1 MTHTLQNLFQGIA
14 YQLIDDILDFTGTSA
29 SLGKASFSDINQVI
43 QLIGPVSL
51 DSILPFHLLTSKELW
66 QGIVTAPI
74 LFAMEEFP
82 QLREIVEQ
90 GFDDPSNVDVVCI
103 ETVTFPF
110 FLVKMCQQ
118 FGLWNVNVLAI
129 VVSEV
134 LILYTYRSSNTFR
147 KVKESRGRGYL
158 LLNMQN
164 WQR

>member
-1 MTHTLQNLFQGIA
+1 MTHSINLCQGIA

-29 SLGKASFSDINQVI
+29 SLGKASFTDINQVI
-43 QLIGPVSL
+43 QLVSQVSL
-51 DSILPFHLLTSKELW
+51 DSILPFSYINMQGIMYG
-66 QGIVTAPI
+66 QGIVTAPV

-103 ETVTFPF
+103 ETVPFPF
-110 FLVKMCQQ
+110 FLVKMLQQ
-118 FGLWNVNVLAI
+118 FGLRNVHILAS
-129 VVSEV
+129 VVTDV
-134 LILYTYRSSNTFR
+134 PILYTYRSSNTFR

-164 WQR
+164 